1 MIHDQGLATN
11 NRIANLTD
19 HNAPSFTGLQPKMVQ
34 FTLPLAYEK
43 ADNTRPL

>member
-11 NRIANLTD
+11 NRIANQAD
-19 HNAPSFTGLQPKMVQ
+19 HNAPSLTGLQPKMVQ
-34 FTLPLAYEK
+34 FTLLLAYEK

>member
-11 NRIANLTD
+11 NRIANQAD
-19 HNAPSFTGLQPKMVQ
+19 HNAPSFTGLQPKMAQ